1 MLSIEN
7 LTVDIKSK
15 KKMLTV
21 LSNINLKVD
30 RGETLGIVG
39 ESGCGKSMTANAIMG
54 LLKKNIRPTSGKI
67 LLDDLDLTKI
77 KELDFEKLRGSKI
90 SMIFQSSMSALN
102 PLMRVG
108 KQIEEALE
116 ILR

>member
-21 LSNINLKVD
+21 LSNINFKVD

-54 LLKKNIRPTSGKI
+54 ILKN
-67 LLDDLDLTKI
+67 
-77 KELDFEKLRGSKI
+77 FEAPK
-90 SMIFQSSMSALN
+90 FQ
-102 PLMRVG
+102 
-108 KQIEEALE
+108 
-116 ILR
+116 